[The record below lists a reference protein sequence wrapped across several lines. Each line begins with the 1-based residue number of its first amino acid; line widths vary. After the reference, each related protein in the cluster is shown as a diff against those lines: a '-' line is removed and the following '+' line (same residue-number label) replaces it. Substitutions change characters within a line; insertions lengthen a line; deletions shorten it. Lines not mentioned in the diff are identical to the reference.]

1 MFQCREKNAL
11 GPEPSP
17 GNGRHRNR
25 SIQGLYSTKGYTVQ
39 VVIKYKG
46 QGHTIQKVIQLGG
59 IQYNGSYSTGGHTVH
74 GAIQYKGLYNILYKD
89 LYSTLV
95 ACNPETYQTY
105 WYRSTQS
112 INIIKLI
119 KSIIHPDKIN

>member
-39 VVIKYKG
+39 VQLLSTKAR
-46 QGHTIQKVIQLGG
+46 VIQYKRSYSSGG
-59 IQYNGSYSTGGHTVH
+59 IQYNGSYSTEGHTVH

-89 LYSTLV
+89 LYSV
-95 ACNPETYQTY
+95 
-105 WYRSTQS
+105 
-112 INIIKLI
+112 
-119 KSIIHPDKIN
+119 H